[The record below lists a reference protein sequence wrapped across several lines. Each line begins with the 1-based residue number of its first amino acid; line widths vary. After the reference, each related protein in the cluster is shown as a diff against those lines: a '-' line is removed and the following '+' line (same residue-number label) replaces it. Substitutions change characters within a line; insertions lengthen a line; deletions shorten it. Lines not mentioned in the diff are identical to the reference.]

1 MVMEQE
7 YGPEKMRKFLKHEL
21 DAYLRGRGGEIIE
34 ELPLD
39 HVEDSQGYV
48 HYRKGSLV
56 MYRLKE
62 ALGADAINLALRNY
76 IAKVKY
82 QEPPY
87 TVSTELVAEFR
98 AVAPPEQ
105 QQLITDLF
113 ERITF
118 YDNRADEI
126 SAKKRADGKY
136 DVTIAWKAAKKLS
149 DGIGKESELALGDD
163 IDIGVFARPKGGD
176 EDDEKVLYLKK
187 HRIDQPEGKITVVV
201 DELPYDAGIDPLNKL
216 IDRVS
221 SDNRKRVSLED

>member
-1 MVMEQE
+1 M
-7 YGPEKMRKFLKHEL
+7 
-21 DAYLRGRGGEIIE
+21 
-34 ELPLD
+34 
-39 HVEDSQGYV
+39 
-48 HYRKGSLV
+48 
-56 MYRLKE
+56 
-62 ALGADAINLALRNY
+62 
-76 IAKVKY
+76 KY